1 MDGLG
6 VNKTK
11 FHFPPVLP
19 SPIPAHISQRK
30 YLYRPNPSKMGCS
43 SSREEN
49 PLEVS
54 LTAVQNRLGFQDCA
68 VEEVASAFETWS
80 LGQIVLHKHMQAI
93 IRKFDLTFDSPEAV
107 HLLTLLSL
115 PSPASLS
122 PDLLSLLPTLPSDF
136 QSSTDPVYSKHLL
149 IILSCL
155 LSKGTNTAKGKAIIQ
170 CFDEKCTGEFYEPE
184 LKTVVREMYRVACE
198 VVPELMKAEDWTEE
212 MKEYVGNTR
221 KGVDKAVE
229 KSVAF
234 LLDRRRSINVDEF
247 SDKFEEY
254 QGSEMSHF
262 GGLRKL
268 AAAAA
273 LSPLPPTALAKD

>member
-1 MDGLG
+1 MKYPTFPTSLLPESCHVSSTKVPTGL
-6 VNKTK
+6 T
-11 FHFPPVLP
+11 L
-19 SPIPAHISQRK
+19 A
-30 YLYRPNPSKMGCS
+30 KMGCS

-54 LTAVQNRLGFQDCA
+54 LTAVQNRLGFQDCE

-80 LGQIVLHKHMQAI
+80 LGKFVLHKHMQAI
-93 IRKFDLTFDSPEAV
+93 IRKFDLTFDSPEAA
-107 HLLTLLSL
+107 HLLSL
-115 PSPASLS
+115 LSLSSPASLS
-122 PDLLSLLPTLPSDF
+122 PDLLSLLPSLPSDF
-136 QSSTDPVYSKHLL
+136 QASTDPVYSKPLL

-155 LSKGTNTAKGKAIIQ
+155 LAKGTNTAKGKAIIQ
-170 CFDEKCTGEFYEPE
+170 CFDEKCTGEFYESE
-184 LKTVVREMYRVACE
+184 VKIVVREMYRVACE

-212 MKEYVGNTR
+212 MKEYVENAR
-221 KGVDKAVE
+221 KGVEKAVE

-254 QGSEMSHF
+254 QGSELSHL

-273 LSPLPPTALAKD
+273 LSPLP